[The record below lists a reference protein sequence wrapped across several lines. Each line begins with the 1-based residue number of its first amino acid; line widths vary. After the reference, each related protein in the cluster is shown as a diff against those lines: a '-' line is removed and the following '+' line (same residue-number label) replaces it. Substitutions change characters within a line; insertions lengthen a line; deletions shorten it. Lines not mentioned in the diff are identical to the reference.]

1 MFKIAWWIILAIVI
15 IFLLRIIISKIAA
28 DAHLRKERKGR
39 ESARRKEI
47 KEQEERL
54 KAKWEL

>member
-1 MFKIAWWIILAIVI
+1 MFKIAWWIILAIAI
-15 IFLLRIIISKIAA
+15 ILLLRVIISKIAVSV
-28 DAHLRKERKGR
+28 HWKKEKKSR

>member
-1 MFKIAWWIILAIVI
+1 LVI

-28 DAHLRKERKGR
+28 DVHWRKERKGR

-54 KAKWEL
+54 KAK